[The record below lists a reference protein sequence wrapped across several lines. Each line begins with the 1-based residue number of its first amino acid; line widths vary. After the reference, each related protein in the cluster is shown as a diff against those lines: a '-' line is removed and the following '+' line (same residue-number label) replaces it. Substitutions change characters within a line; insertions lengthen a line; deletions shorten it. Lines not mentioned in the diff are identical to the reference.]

1 MHGPHGDFVFFSR
14 INCPRLHY
22 GHLFQ
27 VQCLQRLHAVV
38 HKSEVVGVN
47 LARNLQIGYF
57 GIVELSRSNGI
68 WQPSSRRAVYHHI
81 LFCRSIVTHE
91 VVLPRCDALAD
102 ERELILSATGL
113 LVYANREIAHL
124 AGHIGKRLVLGKLIG
139 HAAYGDAE
147 QRYASLYGLRHHD
160 GTPLVARARWHG
172 GRGLYAAVGGHG
184 AVGQIDAGLTYQV
197 GGQHGFLCS
206 SPFACCKA
214 ATLNQRHAGV
224 GHTVFHGQTYHT
236 GGRRHVG
243 HLSPQEVAGFVA
255 AHLAVLRRLA
265 LVALHL
271 KLVAV
276 YALGVGK
283 GIISVHVDVGVLVFP
298 VEVVGRVPPIVRL
311 VERVAH
317 IIATVAADLQCA
329 GGATVVID
337 NVHAHHIAVA
347 KAVVVDTRHGQLVD
361 VARELY
367 TVIAVQLAT
376 CVEHIVRAGAK
387 QHGNNHSS
395 QIYNCVFVCLV
406 HKTAVRFV
414 YNI

>member
-14 INCPRLHY
+14 INCSRLRY
-22 GHLFQ
+22 GYLFQ

-38 HKSEVVGVN
+38 HKIEVDVVN
-47 LARNLQIGYF
+47 LASNLQIGYF
-57 GIVELSRSNGI
+57 GIVELSRCNGI
-68 WQPSSRRAVYHHI
+68 LQSSSRRAVHHHI
-81 LFCRSIVTHE
+81 LFCRGIVAHE

-102 ERELILSATGL
+102 ERELILSATGF

-147 QRYASLYGLRHHD
+147 QRFASLYGLRHHD

-172 GRGLYAAVGGHG
+172 GRGLHAAVGGHG
-184 AVGQIDAGLTYQV
+184 AVGQIDAGLAYQV
-197 GGQHGFLCS
+197 GGQHGFLRS

-243 HLSPQEVAGFVA
+243 HLSPQKVAGFVA

-271 KLVAV
+271 KLVV
-276 YALGVGK
+276 VHALGVGK
-283 GIISVHVDVGVLVFP
+283 RIISVHVDVGVLVFP
-298 VEVVGRVPPIVRL
+298 VEVVGRVPLIVRL

-317 IIATVAADLQCA
+317 VVATVAAGLQRAWCA
-329 GGATVVID
+329 AVIID
-337 NVHAHHIAVA
+337 NVHAHHVAVA
-347 KAVVVDTRHGQLVD
+347 EAVVVDARHRQLVD
-361 VARELY
+361 VAGELY
-367 TVIAVQLAT
+367 AVVAVLLSPLFKH
-376 CVEHIVRAGAK
+376 VVGAGTK
-387 QHGNNHSS
+387 QQGNNHSS
-395 QIYNCVFVCLV
+395 QIYYCVFVILV
-406 HKTAVRFV
+406 HKTAVWV
-414 YNI
+414 CV